1 MKSATIVRKVDD
13 LGRVVLPRSI
23 RRILELNG
31 NDPVE
36 YFVEGEN
43 IIIRKYLKDQMCV
56 VTGEMSDKNVTVSGG
71 IVLSPEGARILLQD
85 LLAGRLNDE
94 F

>member
-43 IIIRKYLKDQMCV
+43 IIIRKYLKDQICV